1 MSLTLW
7 WWTLAE
13 DLMMQV
19 VITLVAIE
27 LKTVVND

>member
-1 MSLTLW
+1 MRLTLW

>member
-27 LKTVVND
+27 LKTVVID